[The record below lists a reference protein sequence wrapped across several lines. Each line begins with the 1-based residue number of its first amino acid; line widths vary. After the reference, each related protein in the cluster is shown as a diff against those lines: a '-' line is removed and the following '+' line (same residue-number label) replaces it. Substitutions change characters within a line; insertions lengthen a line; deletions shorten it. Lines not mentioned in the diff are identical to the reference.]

1 MTRVEKL
8 NQWNK
13 LSDKEKS
20 DKIVNESDLKEVSTQ
35 DLRNE
40 LELRGYQIDNL
51 WHIEDVMQNYDCESE
66 VAQEILIKALNN
78 EATIQQV
85 YLAIDIVAE
94 EVYNLKL
101 K

>member
-20 DKIVNESDLKEVSTQ
+20 DKIVNELDLKEVSTQ

-94 EVYNLKL
+94 EVFNLKL

>member
-20 DKIVNESDLKEVSTQ
+20 DKIVNELDLKEVSTQ

-40 LELRGYQIDNL
+40 LR
-51 WHIEDVMQNYDCESE
+51 
-66 VAQEILIKALNN
+66 
-78 EATIQQV
+78 
-85 YLAIDIVAE
+85 
-94 EVYNLKL
+94 
-101 K
+101 

>member
-20 DKIVNESDLKEVSTQ
+20 DKIVNELDLKEVSTQ

>member
-20 DKIVNESDLKEVSTQ
+20 DKIVNELDLKEVSTQ

-51 WHIEDVMQNYDCESE
+51 WHIEDVMQNYDCDSE
-66 VAQEILIKALNN
+66 VAQEVLIKALNN

-94 EVYNLKL
+94 EVFNLKL

>member
-20 DKIVNESDLKEVSTQ
+20 DKIVNELDLKEVSTQ

-51 WHIEDVMQNYDCESE
+51 WHIEDVMQNYDSESE

-94 EVYNLKL
+94 EVFNLKL

>member
-13 LSDKEKS
+13 LSVKEKS
-20 DKIVNESDLKEVSTQ
+20 DKIVNELDLKEVSTQ

-94 EVYNLKL
+94 EVFNLKL